1 MYKKLKKV
9 LSMMLI
15 GILPMIAFSACSK
28 STSTSSETQKT
39 SEEKVVNIFTWANYV
54 PDDVVKKFEKKTGI
68 KVNYTNF
75 STNEEMLAKLQAVKG
90 SQYDVVICS
99 DYIVGVMGKQ
109 KDLLMQPIDKANIAN
124 FKNVDPKYL
133 DQEYD
138 KGNKY
143 SIPYTL
149 GTQMIVY
156 NPEKIKTDIKGYKD
170 LWNPDLKGSMVL
182 VDDPRII
189 IGITLKKLGYSM
201 NETDKTK
208 LDEAKAEL
216 KKLRPNVK
224 VFDADTPHNS
234 LISGDTNIGFMY
246 GSQASA
252 AVRANPKLKIV
263 YPEEGMNVEEDNFV
277 IPVKAPHK
285 NNAEQ
290 FINFMLDG
298 EISNLAT
305 TANEYVN
312 TNLQAKNYMS
322 KEYLNNKAVFIPDE
336 NLKKAEHFK
345 DLGDA
350 TKIYDSI
357 WSEFK
362 QQ

>member
-1 MYKKLKKV
+1 MYKKLSKV
-9 LSMMLI
+9 LSL
-15 GILPMIAFSACSK
+15 LLVAVLSTFAFSGCSK
-28 STSTSSETQKT
+28 STSTSSNAQKS

-99 DYIVGVMGKQ
+99 DYIVEVMGKQ
-109 KDLLMQPIDKANIAN
+109 KDVLMQPIDKANIAN
-124 FKNVDPKYL
+124 YKNVDPKYL
-133 DQEYD
+133 NQDYD

-170 LWNPDLKGSMVL
+170 LWNPELKGSMVL
-182 VDDPRII
+182 VDDPRIV
-189 IGITLKKLGYSM
+189 IGMTLKKLGYSM

-208 LDEAKAEL
+208 LDQAKAEL

-234 LISGDTNIGFMY
+234 LISGDTSIGFMY

-263 YPEEGMNVEEDNFV
+263 YPEEGMNIEEDNFV

-285 NNAEQ
+285 KNAEQ

-298 EISNLAT
+298 EISNAAT

-312 TNLQAKNYMS
+312 TNLAAKQFMS

-336 NLKKAEHFK
+336 NFKKGEHFK

-350 TKIYDSI
+350 AKTYDLI